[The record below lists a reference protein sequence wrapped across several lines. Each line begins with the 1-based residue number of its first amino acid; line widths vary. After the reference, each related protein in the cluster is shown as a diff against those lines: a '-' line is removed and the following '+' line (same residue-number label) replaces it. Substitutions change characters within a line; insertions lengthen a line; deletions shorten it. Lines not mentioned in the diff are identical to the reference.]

1 MRELCGRPPGCGG
14 HRSDRPHPHSEP
26 RGWEEAQG
34 GGGRWDLSVSAS
46 LPPPTNASPHL
57 DLHLSPPAMRPPNL
71 PLSSSPFKSPPPP
84 PRAAPLHS
92 ALCPHLS
99 PVRGGGRTLGSLVGG
114 GPQSSAFVCDV
125 CACSIRVCSAVHAC
139 ACGGGGQELCTSC
152 VSVTY
157 VCTSP
162 CMSPCVSLCAPLA
175 LHFFIPPPELC
186 RLQCAQPDSW
196 VWKRRERGGEK
207 VCCGWGSPG
216 LCSLPCRS
224 LELGTTARFG

>member
-1 MRELCGRPPGCGG
+1 MREHCGRPPGCGG
-14 HRSDRPHPHSEP
+14 HRSDRPHPRSEP
-26 RGWEEAQG
+26 RGWEAAQG

-46 LPPPTNASPHL
+46 LPPSQCQPSPRSASQPPCNA
-57 DLHLSPPAMRPPNL
+57 PPKPAL
-71 PLSSSPFKSPPPP
+71 IILTLQISPPP

-92 ALCPHLS
+92 ALHPHLS
-99 PVRGGGRTLGSLVGG
+99 PVQGGAAHWGPWWG
-114 GPQSSAFVCDV
+114 GPPRARLLSVTCVHAASV
-125 CACSIRVCSAVHAC
+125 CAALCMRVHV
-139 ACGGGGQELCTSC
+139 GGGQELCMSC

-175 LHFFIPPPELC
+175 LDFFIPPPELC

-196 VWKRRERGGEK
+196 VWKGGERGGEK

>member
-1 MRELCGRPPGCGG
+1 MGSQRLSITPP
-14 HRSDRPHPHSEP
+14 PHQCQPSP
-26 RGWEEAQG
+26 R
-34 GGGRWDLSVSAS
+34 SAS
-46 LPPPTNASPHL
+46 QPPCNV
-57 DLHLSPPAMRPPNL
+57 PPKPAL
-71 PLSSSPFKSPPPP
+71 IILTLQISPPP
-84 PRAAPLHS
+84 RDAPLHS
-92 ALCPHLS
+92 ALRPHLS
-99 PVRGGGRTLGSLVGG
+99 PVQGGAAHWGSWWGG
-114 GPQSSAFVCDV
+114 GPPRARLLSVTCVHAASV
-125 CACSIRVCSAVHAC
+125 CAALCMRVHV
-139 ACGGGGQELCTSC
+139 GGGQELCMSC

-196 VWKRRERGGEK
+196 VWKGGGEK

>member
-1 MRELCGRPPGCGG
+1 MG
-14 HRSDRPHPHSEP
+14 
-26 RGWEEAQG
+26 
-34 GGGRWDLSVSAS
+34 
-46 LPPPTNASPHL
+46 
-57 DLHLSPPAMRPPNL
+57 
-71 PLSSSPFKSPPPP
+71 F
-84 PRAAPLHS
+84 
-92 ALCPHLS
+92 
-99 PVRGGGRTLGSLVGG
+99 LVGG
-114 GPQSSAFVCDV
+114 GSPQSSAFVCDV

-139 ACGGGGQELCTSC
+139 AWGGGQELCMSC

-175 LHFFIPPPELC
+175 LDFFIPPPELC

-196 VWKRRERGGEK
+196 VWKGGGEK

>member
-1 MRELCGRPPGCGG
+1 MGSQRLSITPPLPVPALTSICISAPLQCAPQTCPY
-14 HRSDRPHPHSEP
+14 HPHPSN
-26 RGWEEAQG
+26 
-34 GGGRWDLSVSAS
+34 
-46 LPPPTNASPHL
+46 LPPPPQGCPPAFCPASP
-57 DLHLSPPAMRPPNL
+57 
-71 PLSSSPFKSPPPP
+71 
-84 PRAAPLHS
+84 
-92 ALCPHLS
+92 
-99 PVRGGGRTLGSLVGG
+99 PVPGAGGGRTLGSLVGG
-114 GPQSSAFVCDV
+114 SPQSSAFVCDV

-196 VWKRRERGGEK
+196 VWKGGERGGEK

>member
-1 MRELCGRPPGCGG
+1 MGSQRLSITPP
-14 HRSDRPHPHSEP
+14 PHQCQPSP
-26 RGWEEAQG
+26 R
-34 GGGRWDLSVSAS
+34 SAS
-46 LPPPTNASPHL
+46 QPPCNA
-57 DLHLSPPAMRPPNL
+57 PPKPAL
-71 PLSSSPFKSPPPP
+71 IILTLQISPPPAP
-84 PRAAPLHS
+84 GLPPCILPCVPTCPRCGGGAAHWGPWWGGVPRARLLSVTCVHAAS
-92 ALCPHLS
+92 VCAALCM
-99 PVRGGGRTLGSLVGG
+99 
-114 GPQSSAFVCDV
+114 
-125 CACSIRVCSAVHAC
+125 RVHV
-139 ACGGGGQELCTSC
+139 GGGQELCMSC

-196 VWKRRERGGEK
+196 VWKGGGEK

>member
-1 MRELCGRPPGCGG
+1 M
-14 HRSDRPHPHSEP
+14 
-26 RGWEEAQG
+26 
-34 GGGRWDLSVSAS
+34 
-46 LPPPTNASPHL
+46 
-57 DLHLSPPAMRPPNL
+57 
-71 PLSSSPFKSPPPP
+71 
-84 PRAAPLHS
+84 
-92 ALCPHLS
+92 
-99 PVRGGGRTLGSLVGG
+99 
-114 GPQSSAFVCDV
+114 
-125 CACSIRVCSAVHAC
+125 
-139 ACGGGGQELCTSC
+139 SC

-196 VWKRRERGGEK
+196 VWKGGGEK